1 MKQDR
6 IRWNAKFDTQ
16 REMGDPSPWVAE
28 MYTMSPGP
36 RALDLAA
43 GLGRNAV
50 FLARQG
56 LEVLAM
62 DLADKAMDSLKAH
75 KLSNIFPV
83 QADLDT
89 FPLRQTS
96 FDLVVC
102 CHFLDRRLFP
112 YIQECLRPGGIM
124 LYESAMES
132 DQPAVNQPGN
142 RDYLFRTNE
151 LLHTFLS
158 MRIISYE
165 EKVVQGAQENGQ
177 KRVLAR
183 IAAQKGWTGDAA
195 LVRHTR
201 FP

>member
-1 MKQDR
+1 MKKDR
-6 IRWNAKFDTQ
+6 IRWNAKFDAQ
-16 REMGDPSPWVAE
+16 REVGDPSPWVQA
-28 MYTMSPGP
+28 MYKMSPGP

-50 FLARQG
+50 FLAGRG
-56 LEVLAM
+56 FEVLAL
-62 DLADKAMDSLKAH
+62 DLADKAMDSLKSQR
-75 KLSNIFPV
+75 LSSIFPV

-89 FPLRQTS
+89 FPLRQGR
-96 FDLVVC
+96 FDLVIC

-112 YIQECLRPGGIM
+112 YMKECLRPGGIV

-151 LLHTFLS
+151 LLHAFLS

-165 EKVVQGAQENGQ
+165 ERVLEESRGSGQ
-177 KRVLAR
+177 KRVVAQ
-183 IAAQKGWTGDAA
+183 IAAQKGWTGDAPLA
-195 LVRHTR
+195 KIA
-201 FP
+201 